1 MLFLSNASLKIQ
13 QGNYNVLVGLLLIAF
28 TQGLV
33 AQKNYGLQWRTDLSV
48 TGIILASNLT
58 GLAIG
63 QHIEPLSAAKI
74 ASLDRKNVNVLDRP
88 ATYWLHGKEDR
99 ASNVVLKGAT
109 IAPVVLL
116 AFKKIRKEAVV
127 ISVLYLETFTL
138 TLGLTQL
145 TKNLVKRSRPYAY
158 NPEASQESRQQVD
171 ARRSFFSGHTS
182 STATSCF
189 FAAKVWTDLHPDSP
203 WKPAVWSAAAT
214 IPAVMGLL
222 RMRAGRHFFTDV
234 AAGYAV
240 GAAVGWLV
248 PELHKSTRLQQKR
261 LTFYGTQRGAGLVWC
276 FAGGSSGE

>member
-1 MLFLSNASLKIQ
+1 MALNRLFINISA
-13 QGNYNVLVGLLLIAF
+13 VLLLLVF
-28 TQGLV
+28 TQAIH
-33 AQKNYGLQWRTDLSV
+33 AQKTYDLHWRTEIAIS
-48 TGIILASNLT
+48 GAILATNLT

-63 QHIEPLSAAKI
+63 QHVAPLTPAKI
-74 ASLDRKNVNVLDRP
+74 ASLDGKNVNVLDRP

-158 NPEASQESRQQVD
+158 NPEASLESRQQVD

-203 WKPAVWSAAAT
+203 WKPAIWSTAAT

-248 PELHKSTRLQQKR
+248 PELHKSTRLQKKR
-261 LTFYGTQRGAGLVWC
+261 LTFYGTPQGVGLVWN